1 MFQGETLDSIA
12 NGIAWVVLVIAP
24 IIGITV
30 FWLVHVMPEKIAHK
44 KKHPQTHA
52 IHCLCLLSLCF
63 GGLLWP
69 IAWLWA
75 YTKPVMH
82 KLAYGT
88 DVDESLG
95 HLAEE
100 VKDEQ
105 SEIERLR
112 ARIAEL
118 EGKRHSRRQGVMEL
132 ILLIIYSVI
141 VWLIFFKF
149 KWLPWNITS
158 QVIVVTIP
166 VVALTILILF
176 MNIVAPSAGEVRAQN
191 YVIPIVPRVTGQVT
205 EVPIEPNRPIKK
217 GDVLFKIDPVPFEAA
232 EAAAEAT
239 LQGLKD
245 QLNNAVAKKAS
256 LTPRIDLAKKRVEQ
270 FTALAA
276 TGAGK
281 RADLEQAQ
289 SDLGNLESE
298 FLAADATEQQSKA
311 QIVKSEA
318 DLRSAKFDL
327 EGTTHLAPA
336 NGRVVN
342 LALRPGVRATQFATM
357 PVMSFVE
364 EDDPWVLAFFHQN
377 ELRYVE
383 PGNEAEIFMEMYPG
397 RIIKCKVDSILWATA
412 QGQMP
417 ISGNLAITLPNAPPE
432 ARIAVRLLLDGKDK
446 GLFLAAGARGH
457 GAIFTEHGKI
467 IHIIRKVFVRVSAK
481 MDWFVWKL
489 H

>member
-1 MFQGETLDSIA
+1 M
-12 NGIAWVVLVIAP
+12 
-24 IIGITV
+24 
-30 FWLVHVMPEKIAHK
+30 
-44 KKHPQTHA
+44 
-52 IHCLCLLSLCF
+52 
-63 GGLLWP
+63 
-69 IAWLWA
+69 
-75 YTKPVMH
+75 
-82 KLAYGT
+82 
-88 DVDESLG
+88 
-95 HLAEE
+95 
-100 VKDEQ
+100 
-105 SEIERLR
+105 EI
-112 ARIAEL
+112 
-118 EGKRHSRRQGVMEL
+118 
-132 ILLIIYSVI
+132 ILLIIYSI
-141 VWLIFFKF
+141 FVWFIFFKK

-166 VVALTILILF
+166 IVALTIIILF

-245 QLNNAVAKKAS
+245 QLDNAIAKKAS

-364 EDDPWVLAFFHQN
+364 EDNPWVLAFYSQN

-417 ISGNLAITLPNAPPE
+417 ISGNLAMTLPNAPPE
-432 ARIAVRLLLDGKDK
+432 SRIAVRLLLDGKDK

-457 GAIFTEHGKI
+457 GAIFTEHVKFL
-467 IHIIRKVFVRVSAK
+467 HIIRKVFVRVSAK
-481 MDWFVWKL
+481 LDWFVAKL